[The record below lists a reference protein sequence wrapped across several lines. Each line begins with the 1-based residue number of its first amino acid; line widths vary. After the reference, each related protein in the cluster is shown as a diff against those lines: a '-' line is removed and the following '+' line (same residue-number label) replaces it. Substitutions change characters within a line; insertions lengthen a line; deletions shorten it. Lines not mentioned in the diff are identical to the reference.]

1 MKKFLF
7 FLMTLSVSA
16 YGLAAK
22 DYFVADF
29 GARADGVTLNSKS
42 IQAAID
48 FASANGGGRVVF
60 TPGNWVTGTVYVKDN
75 VTLHLESGATLL
87 GSLNPWDYVKDPYV
101 GWTSMIFALKQK
113 NIGITGGGTIDGR
126 GFTVANHMVEYIH
139 RGLFE
144 DPLKLDRPNEVN
156 RPQNIYFRECD
167 GVTIK
172 DVFLKDPGSWNQ
184 TYDQCHNVY
193 VEGIRVD
200 SKSYWNNDGIDIV
213 DCEDVIIRNCYIDA
227 ADDIFCFKSHSANHM
242 CKNVLL
248 ENCVGRSSANGIK
261 FGTVSKGGFK
271 NFTIRNMT
279 IFDTYRSAIT
289 FAAVDGAE
297 IENITVDGIRSL
309 HTGNV
314 IFLRTG
320 ERWNRPKPPYM
331 RNIVIR
337 NVYAEVPLDKPDAG
351 YNYEGPIEDLPRNI
365 SPCIIAGIPNHKI
378 ENVLME
384 NIEIVFPGGGNPRYA
399 YRGTTPQQLAAI
411 PEWERRYP
419 EFSMWKEL
427 PAWGLY
433 LRHADGIT
441 LDNVILRVE
450 DNDYRPAIVADDI
463 NGLTLRH
470 TVIKEKKRQPNT
482 SQLIA
487 NNVTGLKKQHTTV
500 ATRQQKGTRDNLSGI
515 DASATTSDHVTK
527 LNNAIPG
534 SEDNTPYKASLFG
547 CKSDGRTLNT
557 SSIQRALNYIA
568 DHGGGTLVFEVG
580 RYLTGSLHIPAGVHI
595 HLNEGAILVGS
606 QNPFDYD
613 LDAQGHPALLISDSG
628 HKIDISGLGH
638 IETNTRIE
646 K

>member
-29 GARADGVTLNSKS
+29 GARADGDTLNSKS

-399 YRGTTPQQLAAI
+399 YRGTTPEDLDGI
-411 PEWERRYP
+411 DEMISYYP
-419 EFSMWKEL
+419 EFSQWKEL
-427 PAWGLY
+427 PAWGFY
-433 LRHADGIT
+433 MRHATGIT
-441 LDNVILRVE
+441 LRNVVFRAQKA
-450 DNDYRPAIVADDI
+450 DYRPAIVCDD
-463 NGLTLRH
+463 
-470 TVIKEKKRQPNT
+470 VQ
-482 SQLIA
+482 
-487 NNVTGLKKQHTTV
+487 GLKLEEV
-500 ATRQQKGTRDNLSGI
+500 VYDEAAAPATKEQ
-515 DASATTSDHVTK
+515 VVM
-527 LNNAIPG
+527 
-534 SEDNTPYKASLFG
+534 YK
-547 CKSDGRTLNT
+547 
-557 SSIQRALNYIA
+557 SSYA
-568 DHGGGTLVFEVG
+568 E
-580 RYLTGSLHIPAGVHI
+580 
-595 HLNEGAILVGS
+595 
-606 QNPFDYD
+606 
-613 LDAQGHPALLISDSG
+613 
-628 HKIDISGLGH
+628 
-638 IETNTRIE
+638 
-646 K
+646 